1 MLQYTYQIMQNTG
14 GFMEKKTNIKELWNK
29 SLPWILQ
36 IIIGLILGISGAI
49 YSMKNNIPL
58 GNSFLELVIILTLF
72 AVTLFIHIILH
83 EGGHLIF
90 GLLSNFEFVSF
101 RVGCLTL
108 VKENNKFLIKKF
120 KIAGTGGQCLMIPK
134 MDNYKECPYILY
146 NLGGVILNLLVS
158 IFCFYIYVITP
169 TTKYMDTILLA
180 MVVSGVCTFVLNGIP
195 MKVGGVTNDGYN
207 LISIRKNDLAKYCF
221 YTQLKVNGLLSKGI
235 RFKGMDKKWFELDEN
250 SDFSNPLITSIKC
263 LENNYYTDIMDFDK
277 AKKCCEFLLNY
288 EPKIIKLYENE
299 LKCDL
304 LFLEIMGNR
313 DEDKI
318 NKLYTKE
325 LKSYIKATNCYI
337 ARKRLMY
344 AYALII
350 EKDLEKAEK
359 LLKEFKKVQNT
370 YPIKGEIESEVE
382 LVNYITDKYNTSKLF
397 T

>member
-36 IIIGLILGISGAI
+36 IIIGLILGISCAI

-101 RVGCLTL
+101 RVGSLTL

-120 KIAGTGGQCLMIPK
+120 KIAGTGGQCLMMPK

>member
-120 KIAGTGGQCLMIPK
+120 KIAGTGGQCLMMPK

-180 MVVSGVCTFVLNGIP
+180 MVVSGVCTFVLNIIP
-195 MKVGGVTNDGYN
+195 M
-207 LISIRKNDLAKYCF
+207 
-221 YTQLKVNGLLSKGI
+221 
-235 RFKGMDKKWFELDEN
+235 
-250 SDFSNPLITSIKC
+250 
-263 LENNYYTDIMDFDK
+263 
-277 AKKCCEFLLNY
+277 
-288 EPKIIKLYENE
+288 
-299 LKCDL
+299 
-304 LFLEIMGNR
+304 
-313 DEDKI
+313 
-318 NKLYTKE
+318 
-325 LKSYIKATNCYI
+325 
-337 ARKRLMY
+337 
-344 AYALII
+344 
-350 EKDLEKAEK
+350 
-359 LLKEFKKVQNT
+359 
-370 YPIKGEIESEVE
+370 
-382 LVNYITDKYNTSKLF
+382 
-397 T
+397 